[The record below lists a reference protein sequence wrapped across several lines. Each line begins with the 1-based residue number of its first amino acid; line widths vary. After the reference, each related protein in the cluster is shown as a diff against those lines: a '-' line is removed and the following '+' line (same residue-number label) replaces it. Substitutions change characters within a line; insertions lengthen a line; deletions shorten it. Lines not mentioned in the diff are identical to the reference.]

1 MAFTCLSPPE
11 KRCDIGGRRRDNA
24 YKLYLTG
31 EEAGSALR
39 EGEEA
44 EHNPVAEEEGVVRGV
59 GGGERLERLVGG
71 ECGGGNGAGATVGD
85 GAGTMGFQGVRV
97 SGSQEC
103 QSV

>member
-1 MAFTCLSPPE
+1 MSFCLSPP
-11 KRCDIGGRRRDNA
+11 KKKCDIGEERRREIT

-71 ECGGGNGAGATVGD
+71 EWDRGD
-85 GAGTMGFQGVRV
+85 GAGAMGRGRWGRGVCV
-97 SGSQEC
+97 S
-103 QSV
+103 V